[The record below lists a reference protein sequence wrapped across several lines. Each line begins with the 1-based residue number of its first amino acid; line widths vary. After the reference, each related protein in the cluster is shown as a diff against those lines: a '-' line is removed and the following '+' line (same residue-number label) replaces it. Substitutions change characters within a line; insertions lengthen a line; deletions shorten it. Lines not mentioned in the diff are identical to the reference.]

1 MAKSNPAINTSPLSP
16 LNAKQFLNQLEL
28 LRPLQGNSKA
38 SNEMGVPKGKVF
50 ALAKEF
56 MSMPLDEIEKLLES
70 PFHEARVGA
79 VGIMDFEARNK
90 KTPESRRKELFD
102 LYIRRHDLINT
113 WDLVDRSAP
122 YVVGGHLFDKS
133 RKILFKLARS
143 KNMAERR
150 TAIVSTY
157 FFIRQNDVDDT
168 FKIAEILVHDK
179 DKLIQMAVGG
189 WIREAGKRDV
199 QKLLDFLDQYAAT
212 MPRVTLRYAI
222 ENLDKATKEF
232 YMNIGKKKAK

>member
-1 MAKSNPAINTSPLSP
+1 MATSTLADNTSPLSP
-16 LNAKQFLNQLEL
+16 LNARQFLNRLEL
-28 LRPLQGNSKA
+28 LRPLQGRSDA
-38 SNEMGVPKGKVF
+38 RNEIGVPKGKVF
-50 ALAKEF
+50 ALAKVF
-56 MSMPLDEIEKLLES
+56 MGMPLDEIEKLLES

-90 KTPESRRKELFD
+90 KTPDPRRKELFD
-102 LYIRRHDLINT
+102 LYIRRHDLIDT

-122 YVVGGHLFDKS
+122 YVVGGYLYDKS
-133 RKILFKLARS
+133 REILYQLAHS

-157 FFIRQNDVDDT
+157 FFIRQNDVNDT
-168 FKIAEILVHDK
+168 FKIAEILVNDEEK
-179 DKLIQMAVGG
+179 FIQMAVGG

-199 QKLLDFLDQYAAT
+199 QKLLLFLDKYAAI

-222 ENLDKATKEF
+222 EHLDKAKKDF
-232 YMNIGKKKAK
+232 YMNIGKKKVK